1 MSVNLKCL
9 ETLGSTIAGQN
20 VSVEIGR
27 ATRVYLYEKQFVI
40 QLRLSPE
47 MDDRDLALVDG
58 FIDHEAAHVRYTD
71 FHAGEKSDARLK
83 RMTNLVEDIR
93 IELLIGRHYPGA
105 AINLNRTA
113 TILCQDESF
122 WAFPKPDDGLLSLV
136 SRFAL
141 YVGRSAFLNQPALAT
156 RAKRS
161 AEILLSRVG
170 SGRFNQV
177 KQVVQSFGRL
187 TSTVDAIATAK
198 KLLDLIDDIKASGED
213 NIPPQKP
220 EDEKSSNGEQSSGEQ
235 SSGEQSSNGEQS
247 SGEKSSGEKS
257 SGEKSSGEKSSNGEQ
272 SSNGGQSSSNQDE
285 GAEAIVNG
293 MGDLDKVIDA
303 IAETLNVEFAKNNPG
318 VFNVLE
324 NIVPIQRHPV
334 TMPGELVSSLARA
347 DVTQS
352 CAVAFKRWARDMT
365 YSSRTYR
372 SKGNNIDQSRLWM
385 VNASQSRVFKVD
397 SRGIAPSAA
406 VLVLLDSSG
415 SMDRATSK
423 SRNAPT
429 RFESASAAAASIK
442 ESLSGKGFACS
453 VLAYNTGVK
462 MVCDWDSNS
471 FTLPIASGGTSVNVA
486 IATGI
491 PHLLKRK
498 EEKKVIML
506 MTDGSFDSDFMPKAV
521 EEMTSHGID
530 FCAVR
535 FADAHRKISGLSDEL
550 NPFVQDMSD
559 LPDVMSKLIC
569 ECLKP
574 NA

>member
-1 MSVNLKCL
+1 
-9 ETLGSTIAGQN
+9 
-20 VSVEIGR
+20 
-27 ATRVYLYEKQFVI
+27 
-40 QLRLSPE
+40 
-47 MDDRDLALVDG
+47 
-58 FIDHEAAHVRYTD
+58 
-71 FHAGEKSDARLK
+71 
-83 RMTNLVEDIR
+83 
-93 IELLIGRHYPGA
+93 
-105 AINLNRTA
+105 
-113 TILCQDESF
+113 
-122 WAFPKPDDGLLSLV
+122 
-136 SRFAL
+136 
-141 YVGRSAFLNQPALAT
+141 
-156 RAKRS
+156 
-161 AEILLSRVG
+161 
-170 SGRFNQV
+170 
-177 KQVVQSFGRL
+177 
-187 TSTVDAIATAK
+187 
-198 KLLDLIDDIKASGED
+198 
-213 NIPPQKP
+213 
-220 EDEKSSNGEQSSGEQ
+220 
-235 SSGEQSSNGEQS
+235 
-247 SGEKSSGEKS
+247 
-257 SGEKSSGEKSSNGEQ
+257 
-272 SSNGGQSSSNQDE
+272 
-285 GAEAIVNG
+285 

-303 IAETLNVEFAKNNPG
+303 IAETLNVEFAKNNPS

-324 NIVPIQRHPV
+324 DIVPIQRHPV

-471 FTLPIASGGTSVNVA
+471 FTLPIASGGTSVDVA